1 MTPFIL
7 KEVNMEAWRKI
18 RVKRYIQAFPKDAE
32 AIAEMLLG
40 EKVRK
45 LEEKVR
51 ELKENASKTKKP
63 KGKKN
68 DNG

>member
-1 MTPFIL
+1 
-7 KEVNMEAWRKI
+7 MEAWRKI

-32 AIAEMLLG
+32 AIAEILLG
-40 EKVRK
+40 EKVRE

-51 ELKENASKTKKP
+51 ELEEKASKIKKQRAR
-63 KGKKN
+63 KN